1 VPKPRW
7 RLLWIVVPALVAVAA
22 CGQGSTTPAATTL
35 ALEPVT
41 SMGTNPFTPPVGTGQ
56 ALTSMGRVN
65 GTIPGNT
72 AGLFGGTQQLSSCDP
87 HKLVVFLQAHPDK
100 AAAWAGVLGIAPA
113 NIAVFVSTLT
123 SVVLRTDTVVINH
136 GFVDGHATAFAAV
149 LQAGTAVLVDKHGF
163 PVTRCA
169 CGNPL
174 TVPSVFTKVTFTG
187 TPWPTFSSTSITIIQ
202 SSTVVI
208 NTFTLV
214 EPHTGAAFQRPAG
227 THGADDSQPVAPPPS
242 PGVTPTQPP
251 PNATTPAPNPT
262 TTVPPQSTAP
272 APQATTPPQSAAPV
286 PQGTTTPP
294 PTATPPPTTTA
305 PHATHPPTTT
315 PPAPPLVPPPPA
327 QKTPPPP
334 TSTPPA
340 GASWVIGTC
349 FVDRRTQPPT
359 FTGTVKVRN
368 DDKIRHS
375 YQVTVT
381 FGNAAP
387 PVQADVVLS
396 NVEPDQT
403 VTSAVS
409 APGTSDVSEPTV
421 PCEITR
427 LVDETGKT
435 PAEGPPIAPPHD
447 TPPPDQPT
455 PTTPAP
461 PTPEVPTTPPETP
474 PPPLTPPPVTPTLE
488 PPTLETS

>member
-1 VPKPRW
+1 
-7 RLLWIVVPALVAVAA
+7 
-22 CGQGSTTPAATTL
+22 
-35 ALEPVT
+35 
-41 SMGTNPFTPPVGTGQ
+41 
-56 ALTSMGRVN
+56 MGRVN
-65 GTIPGNT
+65 GTIAGNT

-87 HKLVVFLQAHPDK
+87 HKLVTFLQAHPDK

-113 NIAVFVSTLT
+113 NIPVFVSTLT
-123 SVVLRTDTVVINH
+123 SVVLRTDTAVINH
-136 GFVDGHATAFAAV
+136 GFVDGHVTTFAAV
-149 LQAGTAVLVDKHGF
+149 LQAGTAVLVDRHGF

-174 TVPSVFTKVTFTG
+174 TVPGVFTKPTFTG

-202 SSTVVI
+202 SVTVVI

-214 EPHTGAAFQRPAG
+214 EPKTGVAFQRPAG
-227 THGADDSQPVAPPPS
+227 THGGDDSAPVPPPPS
-242 PGVTPTQPP
+242 PGVAPAQPP
-251 PNATTPAPNPT
+251 PSATTPAPNPT
-262 TTVPPQSTAP
+262 TVPPQSAAP
-272 APQATTPPQSAAPV
+272 APPTTTPPQSAAPA
-286 PQGTTTPP
+286 PPTTTPP
-294 PTATPPPTTTA
+294 QSAAPAPPTTTPPQTTAPAPPTTTA
-305 PHATHPPTTT
+305 
-315 PPAPPLVPPPPA
+315 PAPPLVPPPPA
-327 QKTPPPP
+327 QKTPPPA

-368 DDKIRHS
+368 DDKTRHS

-381 FGNAAP
+381 FGTAAP
-387 PVQADVVLS
+387 PVQADLALS
-396 NVEPDQT
+396 NVEPGQT
-403 VTSAVS
+403 VMSAVS
-409 APGTSDVSEPTV
+409 APGTSDVTGPTV

-435 PAEGPPIAPPHD
+435 PAQGPSIAPPRD

-461 PTPEVPTTPPETP
+461 PTPEAPPTPTP

-488 PPTLETS
+488 PSTLETS